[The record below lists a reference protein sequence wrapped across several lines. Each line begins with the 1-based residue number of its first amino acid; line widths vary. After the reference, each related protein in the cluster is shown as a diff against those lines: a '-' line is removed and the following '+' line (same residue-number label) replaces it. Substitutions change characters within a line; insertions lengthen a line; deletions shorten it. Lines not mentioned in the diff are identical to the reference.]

1 MIATGKRVLGF
12 WALLALVI
20 GNMIGSGIYLLPAT
34 LAPLGW
40 NQAIGWIITLGGAL
54 CLALIFARLSAKV
67 PRAGGPYAYAD
78 AAFGPLAGYV
88 AAWSYWVMTWVG
100 NGAIAIAVVSNLSLI
115 FPAIGTVPGLPAVL
129 AVGCVWLLTL
139 VNLAG
144 VRAAGRVQ
152 AVTTLLKVVPLLG
165 LILLAAWFA
174 LSGAPHAPDPG
185 VPLTSGNIAVAAGLT
200 FWGFL
205 GLESATVPADKVL
218 DLARNVPRATL
229 IGVGVTG
236 LIYLGI
242 SLAFAFYMPVGEAAA
257 SPAPVAAF
265 LGKTFGSGV
274 AQVVALF
281 AAISAF
287 GALNGWILVQ
297 GEMPWAMARG
307 GVFPAWFAKES
318 GRGIPLRGHVVSSLL
333 LSVIALLNAQKGM
346 GKLFEFIGS
355 VSIAAGLVAYLLSAL
370 AALKLLR
377 GEARVVAAAVVAA
390 LFTLWAEWGLGLE
403 AMLYGGGLIALGLA
417 LYPFVRTARSS
428 AAVAGRPE

>member
-1 MIATGKRVLGF
+1 MAATGKRELGF
-12 WALLALVI
+12 WAVLALVI

-54 CLALIFARLSAKV
+54 CLAVIFARLSAKV

-100 NGAIAIAVVSNLSLI
+100 NGAIAIAVISNLSLI
-115 FPAIGTVPGLPAVL
+115 FPGIGTVPGLPAVL
-129 AVGCVWLLTL
+129 AVGFVWLLTL

-152 AVTTLLKVVPLLG
+152 AVTTLLKIIPLLG
-165 LILLAAWFA
+165 LILLAGWFA

-205 GLESATVPADKVL
+205 GLESATVPADKVQNP
-218 DLARNVPRATL
+218 ARNVPRATL
-229 IGVGVTG
+229 IGVAVTG

-242 SLAFAFYMPVGEAAA
+242 SLAFAFYMPASEAAA

-265 LGKTFGSGV
+265 LGKTFGSGI

-318 GRGIPLRGHVVSSLL
+318 ARGIPLRGHIVSSLL
-333 LSVIALLNAQKGM
+333 LSIMALLNAQKGM

-370 AALKLLR
+370 AALRLLP
-377 GEARVVAAAVVAA
+377 GERRVAVAA
-390 LFTLWAEWGLGLE
+390 LIAAAFTLWAEWGLGLE

-417 LYPFVRTARSS
+417 LYPFVSSAKSS
-428 AAVAGRPE
+428 AAVADPPE

>member
-1 MIATGKRVLGF
+1 MAATGKRELGF
-12 WALLALVI
+12 WAVLALVI

-54 CLALIFARLSAKV
+54 CLAVIFARLSAKV

-100 NGAIAIAVVSNLSLI
+100 NGAIAIAVISNLSLI
-115 FPAIGTVPGLPAVL
+115 FPGIGTVPGLPAVL
-129 AVGCVWLLTL
+129 AVGFVWLLTL

-152 AVTTLLKVVPLLG
+152 AVTTLLKIIPLLG
-165 LILLAAWFA
+165 LILLAGWFA

-205 GLESATVPADKVL
+205 GLESATVPADKVQNP
-218 DLARNVPRATL
+218 ARNVPRATL
-229 IGVGVTG
+229 IGVAVTG

-242 SLAFAFYMPVGEAAA
+242 SLAFAFYMPASEAAA

-265 LGKTFGSGV
+265 LGKTFGSGI

-318 GRGIPLRGHVVSSLL
+318 ARGIPLRGHIVSSLL
-333 LSVIALLNAQKGM
+333 LSIMALLNAQKGM

-370 AALKLLR
+370 AALRLLP
-377 GEARVVAAAVVAA
+377 GERRVAVAA
-390 LFTLWAEWGLGLE
+390 LIAAAFTLWAEWGLGLE

-417 LYPFVRTARSS
+417 LYPFVSSAKSS
-428 AAVAGRPE
+428 AATAGPPG

>member
-1 MIATGKRVLGF
+1 MTGSGKRVLGF
-12 WALLALVI
+12 WALLALVV

-54 CLALIFARLSAKV
+54 CLAVVFARLSATV
-67 PRAGGPYAYAD
+67 PRAGGPYAYAN

-115 FPAIGTVPGLPAVL
+115 FPKIAQVPGLPAVL
-129 AVGCVWLLTL
+129 AVGFVWLLTL
-139 VNLAG
+139 VNLLG
-144 VRAAGRVQ
+144 VRAAGQVQ
-152 AVTTLLKVVPLLG
+152 QVTTVLKVVPLVA
-165 LILLAAWFA
+165 LILLALWFA
-174 LSGAPHAPDPG
+174 ASGAPHAPDPG
-185 VPLTSGNIAVAAGLT
+185 VPLTSGNIAAAAGLT

-205 GLESATVPADKVL
+205 GLESATVPADKVQ
-218 DLARNVPRATL
+218 DPARNVPRATM
-229 IGVGVTG
+229 IGVALTG

-242 SLAFAFYMPVGEAAA
+242 SLAFAFYMPVSEAAA

-265 LGKTFGSGV
+265 LGKTFGSGI

-307 GVFPAWFAKES
+307 GVFPAWFAHES
-318 GRGIPLRGHVVSSLL
+318 ARGIPLRGHIVSSLL
-333 LSVIALLNAQKGM
+333 LSAMALLNAQKGM

-377 GEARVVAAAVVAA
+377 GDARVLVAGLIAA

-403 AMLYGGGLIALGLA
+403 AMLYGGALIAAGLA
-417 LYPFVRTARSS
+417 LYPFVKTAKSS
-428 AAVAGRPE
+428 ATAAGPPE

>member
-1 MIATGKRVLGF
+1 MAATGKRELGF
-12 WALLALVI
+12 WAVLALVI

-54 CLALIFARLSAKV
+54 CLAVIFARLSAKV

-100 NGAIAIAVVSNLSLI
+100 NGAIAIAVISNLSLI
-115 FPAIGTVPGLPAVL
+115 FPGIGTVPGLPAVL
-129 AVGCVWLLTL
+129 AVGFVWLLTL

-152 AVTTLLKVVPLLG
+152 AVTTLLKIIPLLG
-165 LILLAAWFA
+165 LILLAGWFA

-205 GLESATVPADKVL
+205 GLESATVPADKVQNP
-218 DLARNVPRATL
+218 ARNVPRATL
-229 IGVGVTG
+229 IGVAVTG

-242 SLAFAFYMPVGEAAA
+242 SLAFAFYMPASEAAA

-265 LGKTFGSGV
+265 LGKTFGSGI

-318 GRGIPLRGHVVSSLL
+318 ARGIPLRGHIVSSLL
-333 LSVIALLNAQKGM
+333 LSIMALLNAQKGM

-370 AALKLLR
+370 AALRLLP
-377 GEARVVAAAVVAA
+377 GERRVAVAA
-390 LFTLWAEWGLGLE
+390 LIAAAFTLWAEWGLGLE

-417 LYPFVRTARSS
+417 LYPFVSS
-428 AAVAGRPE
+428 AKTSAAAAGPPG